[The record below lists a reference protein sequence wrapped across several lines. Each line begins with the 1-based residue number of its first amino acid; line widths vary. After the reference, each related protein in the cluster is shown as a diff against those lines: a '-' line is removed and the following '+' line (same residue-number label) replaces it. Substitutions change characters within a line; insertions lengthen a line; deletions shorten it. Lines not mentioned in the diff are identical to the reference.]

1 MLPLRTHPAPWDP
14 APATPPPAP
23 APMLDLDTLDLKRLR
38 AIQLVARQPNLRTAA
53 QVAPNTPKNL

>member
-1 MLPLRTHPAPWDP
+1 
-14 APATPPPAP
+14 
-23 APMLDLDTLDLKRLR
+23 MLDLDTLDLKRLR